1 MDAETRQ
8 EVTRI
13 DHEISQLKERLK
25 DAVGEQKECKKICNA
40 EIEKLK
46 TMQIKQNEKIVKFDE
61 IVNQLNTNVT
71 ELKKTSQDLKDGMVA
86 MEARLVSAISEIK
99 IENASNQGVNR
110 TMKGL
115 GFEILKYFIMMV
127 LAMAFVK
134 SQGGI

>member
-46 TMQIKQNEKIVKFDE
+46 TAQIKQNERIVKFDE
-61 IVNQLNTNVT
+61 IVNQLNANVT
-71 ELKKTSQDLKDGMVA
+71 ELRKSSLDLKDGMVA
-86 MEARLVSAISEIK
+86 MEARLVAAISEIK
-99 IENASNQGVNR
+99 IENASNQGVNT

-115 GFEILKYFIMMV
+115 GYEIIKYFIMLV
-127 LAMAFVK
+127 LAMAVVK